1 MTGQNPEPVF
11 KDLIPGGSKIAVTPD
26 RVQEYVRLV
35 NDIKIDTHYVEQYF
49 RLYAMFVMV
58 GCVKDELQA
67 MKNGLTDV
75 IPPELLSGLT
85 AEVNDM

>member
-1 MTGQNPEPVF
+1 
-11 KDLIPGGSKIAVTPD
+11 
-26 RVQEYVRLV
+26 
-35 NDIKIDTHYVEQYF
+35 
-49 RLYAMFVMV
+49 MV

-85 AEVNDM
+85 AEVNDMWNYNNKILNLFILCRISNCCYQVTQLTYLYKG